1 MRILILGGTTEAS
14 TIARTIAQD
23 PRFTATVSL
32 AGRTAKPAPIPDMAL
47 RVGGFGGAEGLARW
61 LAKEKIAA
69 VIDATHPYAAQISR
83 NTDTACASIGVPLC
97 TVIRPPWQPAAGD
110 RWQTVPSTEAA
121 ADALGTEPRR
131 VFLSIGKQGVGAFRR
146 APQHSYVIRS
156 IEPPEDNT
164 LPPDT
169 TLIRM
174 RGPFALQ
181 DEIELLKS
189 QRIGLIVSKNAGG
202 SATYAKI
209 EAARHLAL
217 PVVMIERPHKA
228 GRNIVVTA
236 EDALAWLA
244 DLHAMSRSDRGV

>member
-1 MRILILGGTTEAS
+1 
-14 TIARTIAQD
+14 
-23 PRFTATVSL
+23 
-32 AGRTAKPAPIPDMAL
+32 
-47 RVGGFGGAEGLARW
+47 
-61 LAKEKIAA
+61 
-69 VIDATHPYAAQISR
+69 SR
-83 NTDTACASIGVPLC
+83 PACARRGVPRC
-97 TVIRPPWQPAAGD
+97 TVTRPTWQPAAGA
-110 RWQTVPSTEAA
+110 RCQPLPSPGAA

-169 TLIRM
+169 TLIHM

-209 EAARHLAL
+209 EAARPLAL
-217 PVVMIERPHKA
+217 PVVMIERPDKA
-228 GRNIVVTA
+228 GGIVVVTA
-236 EDALAWLA
+236 EVSLAWLA
-244 DLHAMSRSDRGV
+244 DLPAMSRSDRGAETQGSASPGRAMVGVRLDPISTSVRMSTPAGSASPRRVIRASACGVP